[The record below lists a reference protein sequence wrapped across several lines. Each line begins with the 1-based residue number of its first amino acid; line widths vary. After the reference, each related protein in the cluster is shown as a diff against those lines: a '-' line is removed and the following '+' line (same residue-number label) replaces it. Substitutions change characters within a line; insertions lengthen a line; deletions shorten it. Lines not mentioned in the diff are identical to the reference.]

1 MNRVDYYKGSQKNS
15 MIKNTSKSN
24 IKSKDEKTI
33 KRYNDFNKNS
43 RKELNFHTCLAQ
55 ETQSA
60 CFDID
65 L

>member
-1 MNRVDYYKGSQKNS
+1 
-15 MIKNTSKSN
+15 MIKNISKSN

-33 KRYNDFNKNS
+33 KRYNDFNNNS

-60 CFDID
+60 CVDID